1 MNWHELKAYFSCEE
15 AMAPANIRYKVS
27 SILNMLKDA
36 SLYLFVSFPTPVAQ
50 EFEHLNSLF
59 QGSNVDPELL
69 FSELEVLN

>member
-36 SLYLFVSFPTPVAQ
+36 SLYLFVSPLQLRRNLST
-50 EFEHLNSLF
+50 
-59 QGSNVDPELL
+59 
-69 FSELEVLN
+69 